1 MSQVYNVFLVR
12 ASVDNLSVELRRVL
26 LSDCTIHELIS
37 SRILHLVYAFEPI
50 VHSSLNVRVEECA
63 FEMIEF
69 GEQTQYALVF
79 FQVLDNH
86 AIDSGRIRWQARNRM
101 VEYLLGIVLGKVQ
114 IAELGLN
121 LLSFCF
127 KTTQLMQTLFQANVQ
142 LVRWASSPFDKIK
155 KY

>member
-1 MSQVYNVFLVR
+1 
-12 ASVDNLSVELRRVL
+12 
-26 LSDCTIHELIS
+26 LI
-37 SRILHLVYAFEPI
+37 YAFEPI
-50 VHSSLNVRVEECA
+50 VHSALNVRVEERA

-69 GEQTQYALVF
+69 GEQTQHALVF

-86 AIDSGRIRWQARNRM
+86 AIDSGRIRWQARNCM

-127 KTTQLMQTLFQANVQ
+127 ETTQLMRTLFQTNVQ
-142 LVRWASSPFDKIK
+142 LVRWASSPFDKN
-155 KY
+155 